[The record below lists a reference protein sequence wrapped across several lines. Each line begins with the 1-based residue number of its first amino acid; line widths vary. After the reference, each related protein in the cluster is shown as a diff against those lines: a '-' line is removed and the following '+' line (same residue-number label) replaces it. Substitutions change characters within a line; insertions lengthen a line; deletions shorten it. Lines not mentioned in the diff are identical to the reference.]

1 MPWQLIDFSSS
12 YGPNYSHLLQ
22 LLAFLHNLIPFYWI
36 RISIVTFL
44 SLIFFLTKIKVAVE
58 KLKNLENKFTQTF
71 ECVLPNDHPC
81 IQSSIQKS
89 NGRHVLDFVEILSSF
104 FKPMFECSWHPSNL
118 QFLKCADKLQSIW
131 NHLQLVAICNL

>member
-1 MPWQLIDFSSS
+1 MAVKRLQF
-12 YGPNYSHLLQ
+12 LLQ
-22 LLAFLHNLIPFYWI
+22 SQLQSPATTFGIFTQYLFYWI
-36 RISIVTFL
+36 RISIMTVL
-44 SLIFFLTKIKVAVE
+44 SLNFFLTKIKVAVE

-71 ECVLPNDHPC
+71 ECILPNDHPC

-131 NHLQLVAICNL
+131 NYLQLVAICNL